1 MRTIEMEEL
10 EEHISEVIRQASE
23 KGETIEVTENGTV
36 RALLVPVNYQGPH
49 EDGEMDLE
57 ALVAEIGRHLPERVD
72 AVEMIRDIRRE
83 L

>member
-1 MRTIEMEEL
+1 MRTIEMREL
-10 EEHISEVIRQASE
+10 EEHVSEVIRQAE
-23 KGETIEVTENGTV
+23 ERGETVEVTENGTV
-36 RALLVPVNYQGPH
+36 RALLVPVSNKETD

-57 ALVAEIGRHLPERVD
+57 VLVAEISKHLPERVD